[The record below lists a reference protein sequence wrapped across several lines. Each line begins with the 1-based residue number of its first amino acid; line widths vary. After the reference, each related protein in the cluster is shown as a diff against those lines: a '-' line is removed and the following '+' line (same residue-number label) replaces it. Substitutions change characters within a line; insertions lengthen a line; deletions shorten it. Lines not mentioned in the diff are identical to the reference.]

1 MKATL
6 FCILLVLS
14 GILSAQ
20 TIDNPPFKARSGS
33 ISNITRIERTPEST
47 RVYIHAIF
55 RPHWWIKEKG
65 TSYLE
70 DATTGKKYKF
80 KGAEGI
86 EINKEVYMPD
96 SGEKDYV
103 LIFEPLPEE
112 TQTIHLLSPT
122 NYEGNTYDISLIPQK
137 GKNTPPLA
145 AVKGNWFKTDGSG
158 QWEYGI
164 YDSITIMNN
173 RIYTNESIR
182 KKGKRIEMTV
192 KDKQNGTIR
201 TLLITPQKSG
211 NCIIKTDQTN
221 ELSYTRQKAA
231 ISTIEPDNGFQQFFR
246 KDTACLQGYID
257 GYDPRLGFE
266 TGLVYLSNELTREDY
281 PTVVQIDKDGSF
293 TCKFVI
299 HHPVEQSLTLNN
311 DWIPFYIEPG
321 QTLTMYI
328 DWEAI
333 MARSRA
339 RDHYFPI
346 NNIAYMGP
354 TAPFSYILSNFSKSI
369 PYRYEDL
376 SKSQKT
382 LTPNQYKEHM
392 RPIIAQ
398 WRHIA
403 DSVCRVY
410 HPSLKAVC
418 LIKNKVKLQTGNAF
432 FDFAMS
438 RDYYAKQDTAN
449 QALKVKEDDSYYDF
463 LKEMPLDDKTILADE
478 KADIFTNRFEF
489 MAPLRK
495 AYSDEVEGSVEIPFT
510 YPEKPLLTFLKE
522 KGVKLNAEQEAIR
535 QKQEKLAGQ
544 EIKITLAELQEDDRK
559 TSALFKQEEKLVKEY
574 MDYINKQKP
583 SQKEKSQQEEDR
595 ASITMEQKYEEKK
608 NAIIARLCNTPNP
621 LLWQIAKVR
630 SLNFNLGNIKDSQ
643 IAHEYVDS
651 IKQNIKTKTI
661 AREYIDSL
669 KQEFTAPFLVAETE
683 QLFENAYPSEDAKS
697 YQLPEGK
704 ATDIFRNI
712 IKNHPGKVLFVDFW
726 ATSCGPCR
734 SGIEATADLRKKYKD
749 HPEFQFIYITGER
762 ESPAGAYKQYVEKH
776 LKGEASY
783 YVTGTEYNYLRQLFH
798 FNGIPHYELVEK
810 DGSISNEKLSSYSI
824 GQYLKKR
831 FGTSEP
837 SETEQHAE

>member
-354 TAPFSYILSNFSKSI
+354 TAPFSYILSDFSKSI

-438 RDYYAKQDTAN
+438 RDYYAK

-630 SLNFNLGNIKDSQ
+630 RLTYDL
-643 IAHEYVDS
+643 
-651 IKQNIKTKTI
+651 QNIKTKTI

>member
-339 RDHYFPI
+339 RDHYFP
-346 NNIAYMGP
+346 
-354 TAPFSYILSNFSKSI
+354 FSYILSDFSKSI

-398 WRHIA
+398 WKHIA

-478 KADIFTNRFEF
+478 KADVFTNRFEF
-489 MAPLRK
+489 MAPLQK

-595 ASITMEQKYEEKK
+595 ASIAMEQKYEEKK

-630 SLNFNLGNIKDSQ
+630 RLTYDL
-643 IAHEYVDS
+643 
-651 IKQNIKTKTI
+651 QNIKTKTI

>member
-1 MKATL
+1 
-6 FCILLVLS
+6 
-14 GILSAQ
+14 
-20 TIDNPPFKARSGS
+20 
-33 ISNITRIERTPEST
+33 
-47 RVYIHAIF
+47 
-55 RPHWWIKEKG
+55 
-65 TSYLE
+65 
-70 DATTGKKYKF
+70 
-80 KGAEGI
+80 
-86 EINKEVYMPD
+86 
-96 SGEKDYV
+96 
-103 LIFEPLPEE
+103 
-112 TQTIHLLSPT
+112 
-122 NYEGNTYDISLIPQK
+122 
-137 GKNTPPLA
+137 
-145 AVKGNWFKTDGSG
+145 
-158 QWEYGI
+158 
-164 YDSITIMNN
+164 
-173 RIYTNESIR
+173 
-182 KKGKRIEMTV
+182 
-192 KDKQNGTIR
+192 
-201 TLLITPQKSG
+201 
-211 NCIIKTDQTN
+211 
-221 ELSYTRQKAA
+221 
-231 ISTIEPDNGFQQFFR
+231 
-246 KDTACLQGYID
+246 
-257 GYDPRLGFE
+257 
-266 TGLVYLSNELTREDY
+266 
-281 PTVVQIDKDGSF
+281 
-293 TCKFVI
+293 
-299 HHPVEQSLTLNN
+299 
-311 DWIPFYIEPG
+311 
-321 QTLTMYI
+321 MYI

-354 TAPFSYILSNFSKSI
+354 TAPFSYILSDFSKSI

-489 MAPLRK
+489 MAPLQK

-630 SLNFNLGNIKDSQ
+630 RLTYDL
-643 IAHEYVDS
+643 
-651 IKQNIKTKTI
+651 QNIKTKTI

>member
-398 WRHIA
+398 WKHIA

-478 KADIFTNRFEF
+478 KADVFTNRFEF

-522 KGVKLNAEQEAIR
+522 KGVKLNAE
-535 QKQEKLAGQ
+535 Q

-595 ASITMEQKYEEKK
+595 ASIAMEQKYEEKK

-630 SLNFNLGNIKDSQ
+630 RLTYDL
-643 IAHEYVDS
+643 
-651 IKQNIKTKTI
+651 QNIKTKTI

>member
-354 TAPFSYILSNFSKSI
+354 TAPFSYILSDFSKSI

-438 RDYYAKQDTAN
+438 RDYYAKQ
-449 QALKVKEDDSYYDF
+449 ALKVKEDDSYYDF

-489 MAPLRK
+489 MAPLQK

-630 SLNFNLGNIKDSQ
+630 RLTYDL
-643 IAHEYVDS
+643 
-651 IKQNIKTKTI
+651 QNIKTKTI

>member
-293 TCKFVI
+293 TCKFV

-354 TAPFSYILSNFSKSI
+354 TAPFSYILSDFSKSI

-398 WRHIA
+398 WRDIA

-595 ASITMEQKYEEKK
+595 ASIAMEQKYEEKK

-630 SLNFNLGNIKDSQ
+630 HLTYDL
-643 IAHEYVDS
+643 
-651 IKQNIKTKTI
+651 QNIQTKTI